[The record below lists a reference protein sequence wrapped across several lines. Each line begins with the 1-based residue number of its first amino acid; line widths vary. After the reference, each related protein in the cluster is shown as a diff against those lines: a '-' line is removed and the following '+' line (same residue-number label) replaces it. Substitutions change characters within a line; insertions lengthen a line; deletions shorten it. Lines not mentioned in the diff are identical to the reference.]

1 MNSISTHEH
10 PCFMLP
16 GKSIIGVVLMCS
28 ELMPNHYVEGEEG
41 VLELHLSLFFGGF
54 EFVGFSLKFYGNIV
68 LISKDMLLVCLDVVF
83 ESGLIVL

>member
-1 MNSISTHEH
+1 M
-10 PCFMLP
+10 FL
-16 GKSIIGVVLMCS
+16 GKSIIGVVLVCS

-54 EFVGFSLKFYGNIV
+54 EFVGFLLEFSGSIV

-83 ESGLIVL
+83 QSGLIVL